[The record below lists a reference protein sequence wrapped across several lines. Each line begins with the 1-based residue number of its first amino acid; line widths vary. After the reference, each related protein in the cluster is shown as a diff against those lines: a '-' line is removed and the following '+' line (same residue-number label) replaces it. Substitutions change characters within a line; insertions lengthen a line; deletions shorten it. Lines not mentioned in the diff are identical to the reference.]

1 MIGDYSD
8 GGLKMIDLESF
19 NKALK
24 STWVKKDTLT
34 QKIMANGST
43 FLTLNC
49 KILLGLPSLEVTLN
63 RTTFQN
69 TVFRISSP
77 WKYCKSGQK
86 YALILV

>member
-24 STWVKKDTLT
+24 FTWVKKYNTLT

-49 KILLGLPSLEVTLN
+49 NLLVGLPSLEV
-63 RTTFQN
+63 
-69 TVFRISSP
+69 
-77 WKYCKSGQK
+77 
-86 YALILV
+86 